1 MNYSAVTKTL
11 NKFFKDKFVGD
22 GVYDVSNIE
31 CYSIE
36 YPLHKINGKQ
46 RKDEKISEDYV
57 KLVKEI
63 EDFVAKH
70 PNAYLASAYETEK
83 YIILSEKP
91 EKVVEYQGSGFSHG
105 STNVIQNCPSKILIL
120 QAEKEIHIPKPQNQD
135 YGYAVP
141 AGEDYDEGYDDYYD
155 DEDN

>member
-11 NKFFKDKFVGD
+11 NKFFKDKFVED

-31 CYSIE
+31 CFSVD

-57 KLVKEI
+57 KLVQGI
-63 EDFVAKH
+63 EEFVAKH
-70 PNAYLASAYETEK
+70 PNACIASAYETER
-83 YIILSEKP
+83 YILLSEKP
-91 EKVVEYQGSGFSHG
+91 TAIVEYKGSGFSHG
-105 STNVIQNCPSKILIL
+105 STNVIENCPGKILIL
-120 QAEKEIHIPKPQNQD
+120 QAEKEIYIPKPQNN
-135 YGYAVP
+135 GYAY
-141 AGEDYDEGYDDYYD
+141 AGGGQEDYDDGYDDYYD